1 MSQQPVTRAIFK
13 RVRKARLRLP
23 VIAFVIATLTL
34 TAWTWIT
41 TAGKGEPTPSSGGAV
56 IITAPARSLPTQ
68 DRIEAETITLGTTG
82 FEPPEIRRQAGRFL
96 LAVNDLSGLD
106 ETAIRLESEGGQVL
120 HEATLG
126 RRQQKWRKVV
136 ELAAGAYA
144 LTVAGRPEW
153 RCQIF
158 IY

>member
-1 MSQQPVTRAIFK
+1 MPKQPVSRAVFS
-13 RVRKARLRLP
+13 RARRARFRLLA
-23 VIAFVIATLTL
+23 VAFLTAVLTL
-34 TAWTWIT
+34 TAWAWIT

-56 IITAPARSLPTQ
+56 IITAPVRSLPTQ
-68 DRIEAETITLGTTG
+68 DRIEAETITLSPTG
-82 FEPPEIRRQAGRFL
+82 FEPAEIRRPAGRFL

-120 HEATLG
+120 HEAMLG

-136 ELAAGAYA
+136 DLTAGAYV
-144 LTVAGRPEW
+144 LTVAGSPEW